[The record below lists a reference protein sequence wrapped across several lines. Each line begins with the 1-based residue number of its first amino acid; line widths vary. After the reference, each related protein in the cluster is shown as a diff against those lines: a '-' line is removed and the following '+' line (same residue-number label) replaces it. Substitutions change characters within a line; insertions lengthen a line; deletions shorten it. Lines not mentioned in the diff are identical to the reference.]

1 MRTQTVTLPM
11 GWKFNVRTE
20 GDESD
25 EMIYATL
32 IKPDGSEATFMT
44 DRELPR
50 GKVLENF
57 ITHMELRKL

>member
-1 MRTQTVTLPM
+1 MRIQTVSLPM

-25 EMIYATL
+25 ELIYATL

-50 GKVLENF
+50 GRVLENF

>member
-1 MRTQTVTLPM
+1 MRIQTVALPM
-11 GWKFNVRTE
+11 GGKLCVRTE

-32 IKPDGSEATFMT
+32 IAPDGSEATFMA

-50 GKVLENF
+50 GQVLEKF
-57 ITHMELRKL
+57 MTTMELRK